1 VSDEQRTKS
10 SESVRATAR
19 GAIAVM
25 EAGLLLI
32 CPRASLLG
40 SRIFRG
46 LAGGTIALALA
57 CAAARPPIT
66 AKPTDTTTGDPTR
79 TYTLNQVLLL
89 HVDSLSPHDTTV
101 KVRRGQLR
109 VIVILHPDE
118 LSFADLTLPAQ
129 AFDSTAGDSVTVTIH
144 IHPGLYGLDLTTSA
158 PLREGSLTFK
168 YPVHFSAPADARAAF
183 GSDVAF
189 ERVLAIGKLGPNQTI
204 VFQRST
210 RPATDNLSTALT
222 SAGSYVVGAPK

>member
-1 VSDEQRTKS
+1 LAPEYSGGSPAGQLRWPW
-10 SESVRATAR
+10 RALRPA
-19 GAIAVM
+19 
-25 EAGLLLI
+25 
-32 CPRASLLG
+32 
-40 SRIFRG
+40 
-46 LAGGTIALALA
+46 
-57 CAAARPPIT
+57 PPIT

-79 TYTLNQVLLL
+79 TYTLNQVFLL

-144 IHPGLYGLDLTTSA
+144 IHPVLYGLDLTTSA
-158 PLREGSLTFK
+158 PLREGTLTFK

-204 VFQRST
+204 VFSTPQPDRPPTISRRRS
-210 RPATDNLSTALT
+210 RRLEATS
-222 SAGSYVVGAPK
+222 SGAPK